1 MSGLAQT
8 TRNIKAFWQK
18 RKRRDFV
25 GARKSDH
32 GRGREHAD
40 QKGQP
45 HRHRGKGY
53 GRGNFLLPGYPAAP
67 LPRFFVCGDLEI
79 ELVQGIKD
87 FAAVNR
93 FIEKRGEGL
102 YHIAYEVDDLE
113 QDMRYFHSIGVG
125 LRNPEPRPGANHTL
139 VNYIDAEAGHG
150 VISELV
156 QKREQ

>member
-1 MSGLAQT
+1 M
-8 TRNIKAFWQK
+8 
-18 RKRRDFV
+18 
-25 GARKSDH
+25 
-32 GRGREHAD
+32 
-40 QKGQP
+40 
-45 HRHRGKGY
+45 
-53 GRGNFLLPGYPAAP
+53 
-67 LPRFFVCGDLEI
+67 EI